1 MLTDFSESNKHPT
14 YCHPDKQSH
23 LINVACKLP
32 FISEKQIHFVE
43 ITDNH
48 LAPLVITAFE
58 IYFILKML
66 MITVKENTFN
76 KIDSIIQF
84 TCNQRFYF
92 EFWKKSALS
101 LFLAVVTFAKIIQL
115 TWNMTKKFNLNV
127 SLILSKTN
135 QLQKVL

>member
-1 MLTDFSESNKHPT
+1 
-14 YCHPDKQSH
+14 
-23 LINVACKLP
+23 
-32 FISEKQIHFVE
+32 
-43 ITDNH
+43 
-48 LAPLVITAFE
+48 
-58 IYFILKML
+58 ML

-84 TCNQRFYF
+84 TCNERFYF

-101 LFLAVVTFAKIIQL
+101 LFLAVVTFAKIIHL